1 MDTEKMMKTAK
12 LIDKIL
18 RVLRGILVAG
28 MIVCA
33 IFLVLVPFFGEKIM
47 KLDGSIDLGD
57 ISLAL
62 TDNAIIDWN
71 TFAVSMMIGFIATL
85 VTCLIVWYGITLLL
99 RVISPMKEGRPF
111 ESGISGQLRK
121 LAWVVLVG
129 GAVSEAASTVAK
141 YVEVRSFDVTALFN
155 TSVVTGYTYNGISD
169 VSFLAIAVVLFLL
182 SYIFQYGENL
192 QRESDE
198 TL

>member
-18 RVLRGILVAG
+18 RVLRGILAAG

-33 IFLVLVPFFGEKIM
+33 VFLVLVPIFGEKIM

-62 TDNAIIDWN
+62 TDNAIIDRN
-71 TFAVSMMIGFIATL
+71 TFAVSLMIGFIATL

-111 ESGISGQLRK
+111 ESGISGQIRK

-129 GAVSEAASTVAK
+129 GAVSEAASAVAK
-141 YVEVRSFDVTALFN
+141 YMEVRSFDMTALFN

>member
-1 MDTEKMMKTAK
+1 
-12 LIDKIL
+12 
-18 RVLRGILVAG
+18 VV
-28 MIVCA
+28 
-33 IFLVLVPFFGEKIM
+33 FLVLVPIFGEKIM